1 MNELRNRPRESR
13 GMEREGPCLP
23 SSAVSARCPQ
33 KRQRVAPCGSVPATP
48 NTVWDR
54 KPEEVP
60 RRRAGARRAVRRR
73 ERVAVH
79 LHGPAALAVKRG
91 DRLERRRVGDAPGL
105 ALEDHVHPRQAP

>member
-48 NTVWDR
+48 NT
-54 KPEEVP
+54 
-60 RRRAGARRAVRRR
+60 
-73 ERVAVH
+73 
-79 LHGPAALAVKRG
+79 LAVKRG